1 MKVVQLGRKRLIGFR
16 VVCEGD
22 QYFHE
27 IPKASV
33 KLRERVNEIEDAV
46 NPEQLI
52 GAYVVGDCTEEQDG
66 YWIGVEVEREDW
78 GKIPPGM
85 VGLEVPAQRYA
96 VIRHRGPNTGIP
108 HTYETLHA
116 WIAAQGYTR
125 NLCAWHLEITAG
137 PDEIDLYDTLS

>member
-1 MKVVQLGRKRLIGFR
+1 MEVVQLGRKHLIGFR

-22 QYFHE
+22 RYFQE
-27 IPKASV
+27 IPQTAA
-33 KLRERVNEIEDAV
+33 KLRERVKEIEGAV

-52 GAYVVGDCTEEQDG
+52 GAFVVGDCTEEQDG
-66 YWIGVEVEREDW
+66 YWIGVEVERWD
-78 GKIPPGM
+78 GMTIPPGM

-108 HTYETLHA
+108 RTYETLHA

-137 PDEIDLYDTLS
+137 PNEIDLYDTLN